1 MVRPKPVARVGVRRT
16 NDEMDGTISD
26 KRRAVLGAVACC
38 VRDEMT
44 DALDLLSE
52 SYTESPL
59 GWGEV
64 AVELARERV
73 QQLAEAVGRPVEH
86 IAATLADAA
95 DDVRARWVLQAACSE
110 LIGDENA
117 ARLAH
122 DAISR
127 EHGLHNAVASAI
139 AVAGLLHAQAAMCG
153 EDVEK
158 LAQVLCLEE
167 ALRT

>member
-1 MVRPKPVARVGVRRT
+1 VALWGGSRT
-16 NDEMDGTISD
+16 NDGMDESVSE

-52 SYTESPL
+52 SYEESPN

-86 IAATLADAA
+86 IAATLSDAA

-110 LIGDENA
+110 LIGDRVA
-117 ARLAH
+117 AELAR

-127 EHGLHNAVASAI
+127 EHGLHNAVASAV

-153 EDVEK
+153 ADAVA